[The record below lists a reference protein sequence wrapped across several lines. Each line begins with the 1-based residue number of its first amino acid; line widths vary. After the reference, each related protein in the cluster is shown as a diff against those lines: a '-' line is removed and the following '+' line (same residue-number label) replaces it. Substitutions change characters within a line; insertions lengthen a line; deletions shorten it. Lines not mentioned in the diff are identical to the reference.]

1 MRYGRAL
8 LAGMGWA
15 APLGA
20 AALCALVL
28 LAVSVALRVEGG
40 DAGSRGDR
48 VLRLPSPREAPAVLL
63 AQPRRRGAGQT
74 PPPAPAVPR
83 PGAGA
88 GGPPDGGA
96 PPPASA
102 RPTPSGPGGGGGGLS
117 E

>member
-20 AALCALVL
+20 AALCVLVL
-28 LAVSVALRVEGG
+28 LAASVAIRADGA

-48 VLRLPSPREAPAVLL
+48 ILRLPALREAPAVLL
-63 AQPRRRGAGQT
+63 THPRKT
-74 PPPAPAVPR
+74 PPPAPAAPR
-83 PGAGA
+83 PGAEA

-102 RPTPSGPGGGGGGLS
+102 RPTPSGSGGGGGGLS
-117 E
+117 R